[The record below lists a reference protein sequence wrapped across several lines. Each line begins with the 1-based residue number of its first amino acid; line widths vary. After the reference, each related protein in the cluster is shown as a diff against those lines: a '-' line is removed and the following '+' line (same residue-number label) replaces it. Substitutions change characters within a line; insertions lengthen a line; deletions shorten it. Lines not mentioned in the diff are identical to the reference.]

1 MRTNYSIPAVLATIV
16 IGMMPAF
23 AAAETLV
30 IQTWAGVW
38 ETGARAVGDSFAK
51 KYNVEVKYELQQ
63 NTRLGIAKL
72 RAQAASPTIDIAFS
86 TNDALEQAA
95 SENLLVPV
103 DLKAAPGLSA
113 LPQKFVHKNYVEV
126 MNILFGFV
134 YRKDMAPFELT
145 KWEDLADP
153 RLKGKLGVPTAQFA
167 GGRWLIMAA
176 LANGG
181 SENNIEPGFA
191 FLKRIKP
198 NVLSFYSTDGE
209 SVKVIQS
216 GEVAVAGFGILSDFA
231 KLLGPGS
238 PYRFVI
244 PDGSP
249 VLTSVV
255 SVGMANP
262 RNAALSL
269 KFLEHIAQPEA
280 QAAYCAVINCTPVNP
295 KASPP
300 DAIKDFRPAPE
311 RIYAADFSTIN
322 KKLPEWDEWYKK
334 EIQAR

>member
-1 MRTNYSIPAVLATIV
+1 MRTIRNMTAVLATIV
-16 IGMMPAF
+16 VGAIPAL

-30 IQTWAGVW
+30 IQTWSGVW

-72 RAQAASPTIDIAFS
+72 RAQAANPTIDIAFS

-95 SENLLVPV
+95 SENLLVPI
-103 DLKAAPGLSA
+103 DLNAAPGLAA
-113 LPQKFVHKNYVEV
+113 LPQKFVHKNYLEV
-126 MNILFGFV
+126 MNILFGLV
-134 YRKDMAPFELT
+134 YRKDTAPFELT
-145 KWEDLADP
+145 KWQDLADP

-176 LANGG
+176 LASGG
-181 SENNIEPGFA
+181 SENNIEPGLE
-191 FLKRIKP
+191 FLKKMKP
-198 NVLSFYSTDGE
+198 NILAFYSTDGE
-209 SVKVIQS
+209 SVKVIQT
-216 GEVAVAGFGILSDFA
+216 GEVAVAGLGILSDFA

-262 RNAALSL
+262 KNAALSL

-280 QAAYCAVINCTPVNP
+280 QTAYCAVINCTPVNP

-300 DAIKDFRPAPE
+300 DAIKDFRPAPD
-311 RIYAADFSTIN
+311 RIYAADFAVIN

>member
-1 MRTNYSIPAVLATIV
+1 MRITGRIAALAVTIV
-16 IGMMPAF
+16 LGMVSAL

-30 IQTWAGVW
+30 IQTWSGVW

-72 RAQAASPTIDIAFS
+72 RAQAADPTIDIAFS

-95 SENLLVPV
+95 SENLLVAIDV
-103 DLKAAPGLSA
+103 KAAPGLAA
-113 LPQKFVHKNYVEV
+113 LPPKFVHKNYLEV
-126 MNILFGFV
+126 MNILFGLV
-134 YRKDMAPFELT
+134 YRKDLAPFELT

-181 SENNIEPGFA
+181 NENNIDPGMA

-198 NVLSFYSTDGE
+198 NILAFYSTDGE
-209 SVKVIQS
+209 SVKVVQS
-216 GEVAVAGFGILSDFA
+216 GEVAVAGLGILSDFA
-231 KLLGPGS
+231 KLLGPAS
-238 PYRFVI
+238 AYRFVI
-244 PDGSP
+244 PDGP

-262 RNAALSL
+262 KNAALSL
-269 KFLEHIAQPEA
+269 KFLEHLAQPEA
-280 QAAYCAVINCTPVNP
+280 QSAYCAVINCTPVNP

-300 DAIKDFRPAPE
+300 EAIKDFRPAPE
-311 RIYAADFSTIN
+311 RIYAADFAVIN

>member
-1 MRTNYSIPAVLATIV
+1 MRTTRTIGTLTV
-16 IGMMPAF
+16 TIALGALSTLV
-23 AAAETLV
+23 AAETLV
-30 IQTWAGVW
+30 IQTWSGVW

-51 KYNVEVKYELQQ
+51 KYNVDVKYEQQQ

-72 RAQAASPTIDIAFS
+72 RAQVANPTIDIAFS

-95 SENLLVPV
+95 SENLLVPI
-103 DLKAAPGLSA
+103 DLKAAPGLSV
-113 LPQKFVHKNYVEV
+113 LPPKFVHKNYLEV
-126 MNILFGFV
+126 MNILFGLI

-145 KWEDLADP
+145 KWDDLADP

-176 LANGG
+176 LASGG
-181 SENNIEPGFA
+181 SENNLEPGMA
-191 FLKRIKP
+191 YLRKIKP

-231 KLLGPGS
+231 KLLGPSS

-262 RNAALSL
+262 KNTALSL

-300 DAIKDFRPAPE
+300 EAIKDFRPAPE
-311 RIYAADFSTIN
+311 RIYAADFSIIN

>member
-1 MRTNYSIPAVLATIV
+1 MRTIRNMPALLATIV
-16 IGMMPAF
+16 LGVIPAL

-30 IQTWAGVW
+30 IQTWSGVW

-72 RAQAASPTIDIAFS
+72 RAQAANPTIDIAFS

-95 SENLLVPV
+95 SENLLVPI

-113 LPQKFVHKNYVEV
+113 LPQKFVHKNYLEV
-126 MNILFGFV
+126 MNILFGLV
-134 YRKDMAPFELT
+134 YRKDMAPFELS

-181 SENNIEPGFA
+181 SENNIDPGLA

-231 KLLGPGS
+231 KLLGPAS

-244 PDGSP
+244 PDGS
-249 VLTSVV
+249 LRHS
-255 SVGMANP
+255 
-262 RNAALSL
+262 
-269 KFLEHIAQPEA
+269 
-280 QAAYCAVINCTPVNP
+280 
-295 KASPP
+295 SPG
-300 DAIKDFRPAPE
+300 
-311 RIYAADFSTIN
+311 S
-322 KKLPEWDEWYKK
+322 
-334 EIQAR
+334 Q

>member
-1 MRTNYSIPAVLATIV
+1 
-16 IGMMPAF
+16 
-23 AAAETLV
+23 
-30 IQTWAGVW
+30 
-38 ETGARAVGDSFAK
+38 
-51 KYNVEVKYELQQ
+51 
-63 NTRLGIAKL
+63 
-72 RAQAASPTIDIAFS
+72 
-86 TNDALEQAA
+86 
-95 SENLLVPV
+95 
-103 DLKAAPGLSA
+103 
-113 LPQKFVHKNYVEV
+113 VHKNYLEV
-126 MNILFGFV
+126 MNILFGLI

-145 KWEDLADP
+145 KWDDLADP

-181 SENNIEPGFA
+181 SENNLEPGMA
-191 FLKRIKP
+191 FLKKIKP

-231 KLLGPGS
+231 KLLGPSS

-262 RNAALSL
+262 KNAALSL
-269 KFLEHIAQPEA
+269 KFLEHIAHPEPGSVLRGDQLHA
-280 QAAYCAVINCTPVNP
+280 GQSKSLSTGGDQGLPSGAGKNLRRRLFGDQQ
-295 KASPP
+295 KASGVGRVVQEGNPGSL
-300 DAIKDFRPAPE
+300 KGWTFG
-311 RIYAADFSTIN
+311 
-322 KKLPEWDEWYKK
+322 
-334 EIQAR
+334 

>member
-1 MRTNYSIPAVLATIV
+1 MHMIRTISSLLATMI
-16 IGMMPAF
+16 I
-23 AAAETLV
+23 AAISISASAETLV
-30 IQTWAGVW
+30 IQTWSGVW
-38 ETGARAVGDSFAK
+38 ETGARAVGDAFAK
-51 KYNVEVKYELQQ
+51 KYNVDVKYELQT

-72 RAQAASPTIDIAFS
+72 RAQAANPTIDIAFS

-95 SENLLVPV
+95 SENLLVPIDV
-103 DLKAAPGLSA
+103 KAAPGLAA
-113 LPQKFVHKNYVEV
+113 LPTKFVHKNYLEV
-126 MNILFGFV
+126 MNILFGLV
-134 YRKDMAPFELT
+134 YRKDTSPFELT
-145 KWEDLADP
+145 KWDDLADP

-181 SENNIEPGFA
+181 NENNMDPGMA
-191 FLKRIKP
+191 FLKKIKP
-198 NVLSFYSTDGE
+198 NILSFYSTDGE
-209 SVKVIQS
+209 SVKVVQS
-216 GEVAVAGFGILSDFA
+216 GEVAVAGLGILSDFA

-238 PYRFVI
+238 QYRFVI
-244 PDGSP
+244 PDGP

-262 RNAALSL
+262 KNAAVSL
-269 KFLEHIAQPEA
+269 KFVEFLAQPEA
-280 QAAYCAVINCTPVNP
+280 QTAYCGIINCTPVNP
-295 KASPP
+295 NASPP

-311 RIYAADFSTIN
+311 RIYAADFAVIN

>member
-1 MRTNYSIPAVLATIV
+1 M
-16 IGMMPAF
+16 
-23 AAAETLV
+23 
-30 IQTWAGVW
+30 
-38 ETGARAVGDSFAK
+38 
-51 KYNVEVKYELQQ
+51 
-63 NTRLGIAKL
+63 
-72 RAQAASPTIDIAFS
+72 
-86 TNDALEQAA
+86 
-95 SENLLVPV
+95 
-103 DLKAAPGLSA
+103 
-113 LPQKFVHKNYVEV
+113 
-126 MNILFGFV
+126 
-134 YRKDMAPFELT
+134 
-145 KWEDLADP
+145 
-153 RLKGKLGVPTAQFA
+153 
-167 GGRWLIMAA
+167 
-176 LANGG
+176 
-181 SENNIEPGFA
+181 
-191 FLKRIKP
+191 
-198 NVLSFYSTDGE
+198 
-209 SVKVIQS
+209 
-216 GEVAVAGFGILSDFA
+216 LSDFA
-231 KLLGPGS
+231 KVLGPGC

>member
-1 MRTNYSIPAVLATIV
+1 MGGMRSLILAFMASASLGLV
-16 IGMMPAF
+16 D

-30 IQTWAGVW
+30 IQTWSGTW
-38 ETGARAVGDSFAK
+38 EAGARAVGDAFAK
-51 KYNVEVKYELQQ
+51 KYNVDVRYELQQ

-72 RAQAASPTIDIAFS
+72 RAQAANPTIDIAFS

-95 SENLLVPV
+95 SENLLVPI

-113 LPQKFVHKNYVEV
+113 LPAKFVHKNYLEV
-126 MNILFGFV
+126 MNILFGLV
-134 YRKDMAPFELT
+134 YRKDLAPFDLT
-145 KWEDLADP
+145 KWSDLADP
-153 RLKGKLGVPTAQFA
+153 RLKGKVGVPTAQFA

-181 SENNIEPGFA
+181 NENNMEPGMA
-191 FLKRIKP
+191 FLRKVKP

-209 SVKVIQS
+209 SIKVVQS
-216 GEVAVAGFGILSDFA
+216 GEVAVAGLGILSDFA
-231 KLLGPGS
+231 KLLGPNS
-238 PYRFVI
+238 QYRFVI
-244 PDGSP
+244 PAGP

-262 RNAALSL
+262 KNAALSH
-269 KFLEHIAQPEA
+269 KFVEYLAQPEA
-280 QAAYCAVINCTPVNP
+280 QTAYCAIINCTPVHP
-295 KASPP
+295 KATPP
-300 DAIKDFRPAPE
+300 EAIKDFRPSAD
-311 RIYAADFSTIN
+311 RIYAADFAVIN

>member
-1 MRTNYSIPAVLATIV
+1 MGKEQNLVAIV
-16 IGMMPAF
+16 AAIAF
-23 AAAETLV
+23 AILPALVAAETLTV
-30 IQTWAGVW
+30 QTWSGVW
-38 ETGARAVGDSFAK
+38 EAGARAVGDAFAK
-51 KYNVEVKYELQQ
+51 KFNVEIKYELQQ

-72 RAQAASPTIDIAFS
+72 RAQAANPTIDIAFS

-95 SENLLVPV
+95 SENLLVPIDV
-103 DLKAAPGLSA
+103 KAAPGLAA
-113 LPQKFVHKNYVEV
+113 LPPKFVHKNYLEV
-126 MNILFGFV
+126 MNILFGLV
-134 YRKDMAPFELT
+134 YRKDLAPFELT
-145 KWEDLADP
+145 KWSDLADP

-181 SENNIEPGFA
+181 NENNMEPGMA
-191 FLKRIKP
+191 FLQKIKP
-198 NVLSFYSTDGE
+198 NILAFYATDGE
-209 SVKVIQS
+209 SVKVVQS
-216 GEVAVAGFGILSDFA
+216 GEVAVAGLGILSDFA
-231 KLLGPGS
+231 KLLGPTGD
-238 PYRFVI
+238 YRFVI
-244 PDGSP
+244 PDGP

-269 KFLEHIAQPEA
+269 KFIEFLAQPEA
-280 QAAYCAVINCTPVNP
+280 QTAYCALINCTPVNP

-311 RIYAADFSTIN
+311 RIYAADFAVIN